1 MKMKKYIILLSFTA
15 SSLLIGCNKNYLDTK
30 PSDAILPEQVYATIA
45 SLNSAVTA
53 NYLATFD
60 YVPVGGGG
68 AMHDAYGQKS
78 IDLANDL
85 MGEDMVVH
93 AQGFGWYN
101 ADYNYTAWTRPN
113 GVNTR
118 SSITWSFYYEII
130 KQANL
135 MLDAFA
141 GEIPSAD
148 KQAVLGEAYAL
159 RAWAYLGLINNYQQ
173 TYRGNEDKKGVP
185 LYTSSS
191 SAKGRGTVAEVYGQ
205 IVNDLTTAEN
215 LLNGKTRTSKQRID
229 VSVVRGLRARV
240 ALVME
245 EWATAAEYANKA
257 INTPQPPPL
266 NKYQLMPNTTY
277 NSRSGFSSIS
287 NTEWMWGALIPA
299 DQATIFASFFSHI
312 DATQFGYAQLGGQ
325 KKITK
330 SLYDRIP
337 TGDIRKSVFRAPGT
351 GTNILP
357 DYTQTKFAVPTVGSW
372 AADYLYMR
380 IAEMYLIE
388 AEALARQGKD
398 EEAKIPLELLCKQR
412 FPAYTATN
420 FSGTDLLNEILLQR
434 KIELWGEGFSLFD
447 IKRNRTGL
455 NRPTGPG
462 NHGLPSLNP
471 VVISLPDASPLF
483 LMRIPQT
490 EIDNNPQMTA
500 ADQNP

>member
-1 MKMKKYIILLSFTA
+1 MKYKYHLVLACFLATSTLISCKKS
-15 SSLLIGCNKNYLDTK
+15 YLDTK
-30 PSDAILPEQVYATIA
+30 PSNAILPDDVYATIA

-53 NYLATFD
+53 TYLSTFE
-60 YVPVGGGG
+60 YTPVSGGG
-68 AMHDAYGQKS
+68 AMHDAFGQKS

-85 MGEDMVVH
+85 MGNDMVVH

-101 ADYNYTAWTRPN
+101 TDYNYTGWTRPQ

-118 SSITWSFYYEII
+118 SNITWNFYYEII

-135 MLDAFA
+135 LLDASGQSSD
-141 GEIPSAD
+141 GEV
-148 KQAVLGEAYAL
+148 QTVLGEAHAL
-159 RAWAYLGLINNYQQ
+159 RAWAYFGLINNLQQ
-173 TYRGNEDKKGVP
+173 TYKGNENAKGVP
-185 LYTSSS
+185 LYTTRSP
-191 SAKGRGTVAEVYGQ
+191 AKGRGKVSEVYAQ
-205 IVNDLTTAEN
+205 IIQDLTTAET
-215 LLNGKTRTSKQRID
+215 LLNGKPRVSKQRID
-229 VSVVRGLRARV
+229 VSVVRGIRARV

-245 EWATAAEYANKA
+245 DWAVAADYANRA
-257 INTPQPPPL
+257 RTASG
-266 NKYQLMPNTTY
+266 YQLMTNAVY

-287 NTEWMWGALIPA
+287 NPEWMWGAFIPA

-330 SLYDRIP
+330 FLYDRIP
-337 TGDIRKSVFRAPGT
+337 VGDIRKSVFRAPNAAT
-351 GTNILP
+351 DILP
-357 DYTQTKFAVPTVGSW
+357 AYTQTKFAVPTVGSW

-380 IAEMYLIE
+380 IAEMFLIE

-398 EEAKIPLELLCKQR
+398 AEARVSLELLCKQR
-412 FPAYTATN
+412 FPPYTAAN
-420 FSGTDLLNEILLQR
+420 FSGNDLINEILFQR
-434 KIELWGEGFSLFD
+434 RIELWGEGFSLFD

-471 VVISLPDASPLF
+471 VVFTQPDASPLF
-483 LMRIPQT
+483 LMRIPQS
-490 EIDNNPQMTA
+490 ELDNNPEMTA

>member
-1 MKMKKYIILLSFTA
+1 MKYKIHSLLVFFFAASLLS
-15 SSLLIGCNKNYLDTK
+15 SCKKSYLDTR
-30 PSDAILPEQVYATIA
+30 PSNAILPEDVYATIA
-45 SLNSAVTA
+45 SLNSAITA
-53 NYLATFD
+53 NYLSTFE
-60 YVPVGGGG
+60 YSPVAGGG

-85 MGEDMVVH
+85 MGNDMVVH

-101 ADYNYTAWTRPN
+101 TDYNYTAWTRPL

-118 SSITWSFYYEII
+118 SSITWNFYYEVI
-130 KQANL
+130 KQSNL
-135 MLDAFA
+135 LLDAA
-141 GEIPSAD
+141 GETSDAAR
-148 KQAVLGEAYAL
+148 QTVLGEAYAL
-159 RAWAYLGLINNYQQ
+159 RGWAYFGLINNFQQ
-173 TYRGNEDKKGVP
+173 TYKGNENKKGVP
-185 LYTSSS
+185 LYITQS
-191 SAKGRGTVAEVYGQ
+191 SAKGRGTVAEVYDQ
-205 IVNDLTTAEN
+205 IIKDLTLAET
-215 LLNGKTRTSKQRID
+215 LLNGKARPSKQRMD
-229 VSVVRGLRARV
+229 VSVVRGIRARV

-245 EWATAAEYANKA
+245 DWAVAADYANKA
-257 INTPQPPPL
+257 RTAPG
-266 NKYQLMPNTTY
+266 YQLMTNAVY

-287 NTEWMWGALIPA
+287 NSEWMWGAFIPA

-337 TGDIRKSVFRAPGT
+337 AGDIRKSVFRAPGT
-351 GTNILP
+351 GTTTLP

-380 IAEMYLIE
+380 IAEMFLIE

-398 EEAKIPLELLCKQR
+398 AEAKVPLELLCKQR

-420 FSGTDLLNEILLQR
+420 FSGNDLLNEILLQR
-434 KIELWGEGFSLFD
+434 RIELWGEGFSLFD

-471 VVISLPDASPLF
+471 VVFTQPDASPLF
-483 LMRIPQT
+483 LMRIPQS
-490 EIDNNPQMTA
+490 ELDNNPQMTA

>member
-1 MKMKKYIILLSFTA
+1 MKYKYHLLLVCFLATTTLLSCKK
-15 SSLLIGCNKNYLDTK
+15 SYLDTK
-30 PSDAILPEQVYATIA
+30 PSNAILPDDVYATIA
-45 SLNSAVTA
+45 SLNSAITA
-53 NYLATFD
+53 NYLSTFE
-60 YVPVGGGG
+60 YAPVSGGG
-68 AMHDAYGQKS
+68 AMHDAFGQKS

-85 MGEDMVVH
+85 MGNDMVVH

-101 ADYNYTAWTRPN
+101 ADYNYTAWTRPQ

-118 SSITWSFYYEII
+118 SNITWNFYYEII

-135 MLDAFA
+135 LLDAVNQTS
-141 GEIPSAD
+141 EAD
-148 KQAVLGEAYAL
+148 KQTVLGEAYAL
-159 RAWAYLGLINNYQQ
+159 RAWAYFGLINNFQQ
-173 TYRGNEDKKGVP
+173 TYKGNENAKGIP
-185 LYTSSS
+185 LYITRS
-191 SAKGRGTVAEVYGQ
+191 SAKGRGRLSEVYTQ
-205 IVNDLTTAEN
+205 IVQDLTTAET
-215 LLNGKTRTSKQRID
+215 LLNGKARPSKQRID
-229 VSVVRGLRARV
+229 VTVVRGLRARV

-245 EWATAAEYANKA
+245 EWAIAADYANKA
-257 INTPQPPPL
+257 RTASG
-266 NKYQLMPNTTY
+266 YQLMSNSVY

-287 NTEWMWGALIPA
+287 NTEWMWGAFIPT

-337 TGDIRKSVFRAPGT
+337 AGDIRKSVFRAPGT
-351 GTNILP
+351 GTNTLP

-398 EEAKIPLELLCKQR
+398 AEAKVPLELLCKQR
-412 FPAYTATN
+412 FPSYTAVN
-420 FSGTDLLNEILLQR
+420 FSGSDLINEILFQR
-434 KIELWGEGFSLFD
+434 RIELWGEGFSLFD
-447 IKRNRTGL
+447 IKRNRAGL

-471 VVISLPDASPLF
+471 VVITLPDASPLF
-483 LMRIPQT
+483 LMRIPQS
-490 EIDNNPQMTA
+490 ELDNNPEMTA